1 MGKTIVQ
8 SKVFWVFAILVCG
21 AVVNSVFSL
30 GLPLTDSASWVI
42 VALSFVT
49 FILRLITKEPIGWGY
64 DTKLFYKSKVFW
76 VAVLII
82 GAAVLNLTGWVNLS
96 LDPEASWIAVALSV
110 ITFILRLLT
119 SEPIILEN
127 DKKY

>member
-8 SKVFWVFAILVCG
+8 SKVFWVFLILVCG
-21 AVVNSVFSL
+21 AVANSVFSL

-42 VALSFVT
+42 IALSFVA
-49 FILRLITKEPIGWGY
+49 FVLRLVTKEPIGWDY
-64 DTKLFYKSKVFW
+64 DMKVFYKSKVFW

-96 LDPEASWIAVALSV
+96 LDPESSWIAVALGIVS
-110 ITFILRLLT
+110 FILRLVT
-119 SEPIILEN
+119 KEPIVLEE
-127 DKKY
+127 DSKK